1 MNRKPH
7 IVHVIASLHSG
18 GVQSVVL
25 GMARSKSLSSFKHS
39 VVCLYETYGNVAQD
53 FGDAGVDI
61 HECILPFTK
70 WPNIPYR
77 LRNLPTPLFKFQF
90 RSMLQRLLKKI
101 HADVIHTHAPG
112 FIDSQAQAAVE
123 NKLPWV
129 WTIHGFSHGK
139 PKDIRE
145 WTTAINFAHKNKSYI
160 AAVSEALKSDLIQK
174 KLFSSND
181 INVIYPGT
189 EQSESK
195 ARIRNGPWRKKF
207 GIDAEALVFG
217 SVGRVSDEKGFD
229 VALKAISLLQ
239 PKLPHSFFMI
249 LGDGES
255 KVSLESAVNRM
266 GLQDRFFI
274 LGFDNHPLQFLQELD
289 VFVLPSR
296 WEAFGLALVEAMS
309 IGLPCIASEVGGI
322 KEILDETAGMLIRSE
337 DPDALADAMLRM
349 ATASFRDSFSGG
361 PDLAKNFTQE
371 ICAKNYLKVYEE
383 LLGS

>member
-1 MNRKPH
+1 M
-7 IVHVIASLHSG
+7 
-18 GVQSVVL
+18 VL
-25 GMARSKSLSSFKHS
+25 GMARSKALSSFKHS
-39 VVCLYETYGNVAQD
+39 VICLYETYGNVAQD
-53 FGDAGVDI
+53 FADAGVDI
-61 HECILPFTK
+61 YECILPFTK

-77 LRNLPTPLFKFQF
+77 LRNLPTALFKFQF
-90 RSMLQRLLKKI
+90 RLMLQRLLKKI
-101 HADVIHTHAPG
+101 HADVVHTHAPG
-112 FIDSQAQAAVE
+112 FIDSQAQAAAE

-129 WTIHGFSHGK
+129 WTIHGFFNDR

-145 WTTAINFAHKNKSYI
+145 WKNAIDFAHKNKSHI
-160 AAVSEALKSDLIQK
+160 VTVSEALKSDLIQK

-181 INVIYPGT
+181 IHVIYPGT
-189 EQSESK
+189 EPSESK

-207 GIDAEALVFG
+207 EIDAEALVFG

-229 VALKAISLLQ
+229 VALKGISLLQ

-255 KVSLESAVNRM
+255 KVSLESAANRM

-296 WEAFGLALVEAMS
+296 LEAFGLALVEAMS
-309 IGLPCIASEVGGI
+309 IGLPCIASNVGGI
-322 KEILDETAGMLIRSE
+322 REILDETAGMLIRPE

-349 ATASFRDSFSGG
+349 ATASFRNSFSGG
-361 PDLAKNFTQE
+361 PELAKKFTDE
-371 ICAKNYLKVYEE
+371 ICAKNYLKVYEK
-383 LLGS
+383 LLGL

>member
-53 FGDAGVDI
+53 FIDAGVDI

-101 HADVIHTHAPG
+101 HADVVHTHAPA

-123 NKLPWV
+123 NNLPWV
-129 WTIHGFSHGK
+129 WTIHGFFHGK

-145 WTTAINFAHKNKSYI
+145 CATAINFAHKNKSYI

-189 EQSESK
+189 EPSESK

-255 KVSLESAVNRM
+255 KISLESAVNRM

-274 LGFDNHPLQFLQELD
+274 LGFDNHPLQFLRELD

-296 WEAFGLALVEAMS
+296 LEAFGLALVEAMS
-309 IGLPCIASEVGGI
+309 LGLPCIASEVGGV
-322 KEILDETAGMLIRSE
+322 KEILDETAGLLIRSE

-371 ICAKNYLKVYEE
+371 ICAKNYLKVYEK

>member
-25 GMARSKSLSSFKHS
+25 GMARSASLSAFKHS
-39 VVCLYETYGNVAQD
+39 VVCLYESYGNVAQD
-53 FGDAGVDI
+53 LVDAGVDI

-77 LRNLPTPLFKFQF
+77 LRNLPTPLFKLQF
-90 RSMLQRLLKKI
+90 RSMLKRLLKQIK
-101 HADVIHTHAPG
+101 ADVVHTHAPA
-112 FIDSQAQAAVE
+112 FIDTQAQATFGSH
-123 NKLPWV
+123 LPWV
-129 WTIHGFSHGK
+129 WTIHGFFNHK

-145 WTTAINFAHKNKSYI
+145 WKTAIDLARQKRSQI
-160 AAVSEALKSDLIQK
+160 LTVSEASKSDLIRKQ
-174 KLFSSND
+174 LFSNQD
-181 INVIYPGT
+181 IDVIYPGT
-189 EQSESK
+189 EPSK
-195 ARIRNGPWRKKF
+195 SKGRIRNGPWRKKF

-217 SVGRVSDEKGFD
+217 SVGRLSDEKGFD
-229 VALKAISLLQ
+229 IALKALSVLKT
-239 PKLPHSFFMI
+239 KLPHAFFLI
-249 LGDGES
+249 LGDGDS
-255 KVSLESAVNRM
+255 RSALESAANNS

-296 WEAFGLALVEAMS
+296 MEAFGLALVEAMS
-309 IGLPCIASEVGGI
+309 LGLPCIAADVGGT
-322 KEILDETAGMLIRSE
+322 KEILDETAGILIRSE
-337 DPDALADAMLRM
+337 DPDTLADAMLSM

-361 PDLAKNFTQE
+361 PDLAQKFTIE
-371 ICAKNYLKVYEE
+371 NCAKNYLKVYEK

>member
-7 IVHVIASLHSG
+7 IVHIIASLHSG

-25 GMARSKSLSSFKHS
+25 GMAKSKSLSIFKHS
-39 VVCLYETYGNVAQD
+39 VICLYETYGNVAQD
-53 FGDAGVDI
+53 FVDAGVDI

-101 HADVIHTHAPG
+101 QADVVHTHAPA
-112 FIDSQAQAAVE
+112 FIDTQAQATTE
-123 NKLPWV
+123 SNLPWV
-129 WTIHGFSHGK
+129 WTIHGFFNHK
-139 PKDIRE
+139 PKDISE
-145 WTTAINFAHKNKSYI
+145 WKTAINLARRKKSHI
-160 AAVSEALKSDLIQK
+160 VTVSNASKSDLVQK
-174 KLFSSND
+174 KIFNADD
-181 INVIYPGT
+181 IDVIYPGT
-189 EQSESK
+189 EPSESK
-195 ARIRNGPWRKKF
+195 LRIRNGPWRKKF

-229 VALKAISLLQ
+229 IALKAISLLQ
-239 PKLPHSFFMI
+239 PKLPHSFFLI

-255 KVSLESAVNRM
+255 RVPLESEVKRL
-266 GLQDRFFI
+266 GLQDRFFV

-296 WEAFGLALVEAMS
+296 LEAFGLALVEAMS
-309 IGLPCIASEVGGI
+309 IGLPCIAADVGGT
-322 KEILDETAGMLIRSE
+322 KEILDETAGILIRPE
-337 DPDALADAMLRM
+337 DPEALANAMLRM
-349 ATASFRDSFSGG
+349 ATSSFRDSFSGG

-371 ICAKNYLKVYEE
+371 ICAENYLKLYQD
-383 LLGS
+383 LLPS

>member
-7 IVHVIASLHSG
+7 IVHIIASLHSG

-25 GMARSKSLSSFKHS
+25 GMAKSKSLSTFKHS
-39 VVCLYETYGNVAQD
+39 AVCLYETYGNVAQD
-53 FGDAGVDI
+53 FVDAGVDI

-90 RSMLQRLLKKI
+90 RSMLQRLLKNI
-101 HADVIHTHAPG
+101 QADVVHTHATA
-112 FIDSQAQAAVE
+112 FIDVQAQATVE
-123 NKLPWV
+123 SNLPWV
-129 WTIHGFSHGK
+129 WTIHGFFNHK
-139 PKDIRE
+139 PKDISE
-145 WTTAINFAHKNKSYI
+145 WKAAINFAHKKKSHI
-160 AAVSEALKSDLIQK
+160 LTVSNASKSDLIQK
-174 KLFSSND
+174 KLFNSND
-181 INVIYPGT
+181 IDVIYPGT
-189 EQSESK
+189 QPSESK
-195 ARIRNGPWRKKF
+195 SRIRNGPWRKKF
-207 GIDAEALVFG
+207 GIEAEALVFG

-229 VALKAISLLQ
+229 IALKAISLLQ
-239 PKLPHSFFMI
+239 PKLPHSFFLI

-255 KVSLESAVNRM
+255 RAPLESEVNRL

-296 WEAFGLALVEAMS
+296 LEAFGLALVEAMS
-309 IGLPCIASEVGGI
+309 IGLPCIAADVGGT
-322 KEILDETAGMLIRSE
+322 KEILDETAGMLIRPE
-337 DPDALADAMLRM
+337 DPEALADAMLRM
-349 ATASFRDSFSGG
+349 STSSFRDSFSGG